1 MKCLLP
7 CNHHAKQNLEEKV
20 YVLLVIRSICLDT
33 STRMNGAEYIVHL
46 GKKYKQIGTI
56 QVNV

>member
-7 CNHHAKQNLEEKV
+7 CNHDTKQNLEEKV
-20 YVLLVIRSICLDT
+20 YVLLVIRSIYLDT
-33 STRMNGAEYIVHL
+33 SIRMNGAKYIVHL
-46 GKKYKQIGTI
+46 GKKYKHIGTI